1 MIAIVDYGMGN
12 VRSLRNAL
20 EFLGAEVVLTADAA
34 ELSAAERIVLPGVG
48 AFGDAMDA
56 IRVRGLLAPL
66 TALALRAGKPVLGIC
81 LGMQL
86 YARRS
91 EEHGEHEGLGWL
103 DAEIVRLEVPPP
115 LKVPHVG
122 WNDLRFAADDWLF
135 RGIRPGE
142 SNFYFVHSFHM
153 CCNDP
158 ADHCTHCRTRHGSF
172 AGALVGGLLI
182 GVVDTFG
189 KILLPQAAGVLVYVL
204 MALILLWKPDG
215 LFKAG

>member
-20 EFLGAEVVLTADAA
+20 EYLGAEVVLTADPTELAA
-34 ELSAAERIVLPGVG
+34 ADRIVLPGVG
-48 AFGDAMDA
+48 AFGDAIAA
-56 IRVRGLLAPL
+56 IRARGLAAPL
-66 TALALRAGKPVLGIC
+66 GDLALRAVKPVLGIC

-135 RGIRPGE
+135 RGIRAGE

-158 ADHCTHCRTRHGSF
+158 SD
-172 AGALVGGLLI
+172 LVATTDYGGPVTA
-182 GVVDTFG
+182 VVRRGRLVAAQFHPEKSQDNGLTFLRNWLEHDFG
-189 KILLPQAAGVLVYVL
+189 PDAGV
-204 MALILLWKPDG
+204 
-215 LFKAG
+215 

>member
-20 EFLGAEVVLTADAA
+20 EVLGAEVVLTADAA

-81 LGMQL
+81 IGMQL

-158 ADHCTHCRTRHGSF
+158 AD
-172 AGALVGGLLI
+172 LVATTDYGGPVTAVVRRGRLVAAQFHPEKSQDNGLTFLRNWLEHDFGPDS
-182 GVVDTFG
+182 GV
-189 KILLPQAAGVLVYVL
+189 
-204 MALILLWKPDG
+204 
-215 LFKAG
+215 